1 MEYKGYNISDLQSE
15 LLFAVLQELKEIRE
29 LLKPAV
35 EVVEIP
41 VEITEFEKP
50 EAIPFGEVTKLIDS
64 LDAENVALT
73 EKLQKKPVKPKKPAK
88 KKRKK
93 TSKKAVKP
101 HAD

>member
-29 LLKPAV
+29 LLKP

-50 EAIPFGEVTKLIDS
+50 EVIPFGEVTKLIDS
-64 LDAENVALT
+64 LDAENVVLT

-88 KKRKK
+88 RKK
-93 TSKKAVKP
+93 KKKAVKS